1 MVRFLI
7 IFSFWQ
13 KSISQ
18 VWWSQL
24 ICHID
29 IVNCK
34 TPFSLFLCGFL
45 LTWIMQT
52 KYAEE
57 AVSFTGNH
65 LFPKILDLCAK
76 FLTHKHIW
84 SSYMNSLQEWNKRE
98 AKVNFISWMGN
109 HSSAERKKTTGNKKW
124 TTFSKW
130 NLETKKWCQWT
141 LIFSYFS
148 EMALK
153 LFASEKKHILK

>member
-1 MVRFLI
+1 MVIAINMPHWHCQLQNTFFI
-7 IFSFWQ
+7 VSVWISFDLNYAD
-13 KSISQ
+13 K
-18 VWWSQL
+18 
-24 ICHID
+24 ICRGSSVLHA
-29 IVNCK
+29 C
-34 TPFSLFLCGFL
+34 
-45 LTWIMQT
+45 
-52 KYAEE
+52 
-57 AVSFTGNH
+57 TGNH